1 MYVYLKFKC
10 IIIKITTDLTKSV
23 SHPISNLDRYLLEF
37 RVDMSVIQIYC
48 LLFSI
53 STLQYMIIVSSLVQK
68 NRFYYTLLRDSEL
81 VLKARIVSGADIKI
95 IFWHYPCNNSYP
107 LYCYNFPLKILL
119 YMYITIKRI
128 TRITEAHFGPIEFF
142 LGGGGDS
149 L

>member
-1 MYVYLKFKC
+1 MTKYV
-10 IIIKITTDLTKSV
+10 SQ
-23 SHPISNLDRYLLEF
+23 PILNLDRYLLEF
-37 RVDMSVIQIYC
+37 RVDMSVIQICYF
-48 LLFSI
+48 LLSI
-53 STLQYMIIVSSLVQK
+53 STSQHMIIVSSLMQK
-68 NRFYYTLLRDSEL
+68 KRFYYTLWLRDSEL

-107 LYCYNFPLKILL
+107 LNCYNFPLKILL

-142 LGGGGDS
+142 FWGGDS